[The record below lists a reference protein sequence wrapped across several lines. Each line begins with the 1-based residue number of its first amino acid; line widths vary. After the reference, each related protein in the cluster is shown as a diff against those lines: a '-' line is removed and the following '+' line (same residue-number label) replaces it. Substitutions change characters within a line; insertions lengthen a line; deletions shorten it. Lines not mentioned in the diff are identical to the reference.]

1 MRLLIRNIRQL
12 VLATETPN
20 PFAAGQAMA
29 ELPVLEN
36 SFLLISD
43 DIIEGYGQMTD
54 CPARSD
60 KLIDAGGRVV
70 MPTFC
75 DPHTHLVY
83 AASREQ
89 EFVDRIKGLS
99 YEEIAKRGGGILN
112 SAKRLRS
119 MPENQLYDQAMGRIS
134 EIISQGTGAVEIKS
148 GYGLDTA
155 SELKMLRVIRR
166 IKETTPIEVKATFLG
181 AHAVPAEFK
190 GDQDGY
196 VDLIIRKMLP
206 VIAGENLAEFVDV
219 FCDRGFFTPEN
230 TSKIL
235 EASDKL
241 GLIPKIHA
249 NELAYSGGI
258 QAGVRHHALSVDHLE
273 CTGDEEIRI
282 LKGTSTMPTLLPGA
296 ALFLGLPC
304 PPARKMIDSGL
315 PVALGSDFNPGSC
328 PTGNMMLMIALAC
341 INLKMLP
348 EESIMASTFNAAY
361 AMNLSKVM
369 GTLGTGKLANVIIT
383 TPVPNFSYLPYAF
396 GTDLIEKVIIK
407 GKVLIN
413 KES

>member
-43 DIIEGYGQMTD
+43 DKIEGYGQMTD

-99 YEEIAKRGGGILN
+99 YEEIAMRGGGILN

-230 TSKIL
+230 TSRIL

-407 GKVLIN
+407 GKILIN